1 MARLSIRNKI
11 TPNQGYFDTKQ
22 NVRDQVLSLE
32 GQTLFGYAWNK
43 AYQLTYL
50 RQLGVQFKKITM
62 IEDVLFNIEVFR
74 TIDSCKPN
82 CKNIISLCDS

>member
-1 MARLSIRNKI
+1 M
-11 TPNQGYFDTKQ
+11 
-22 NVRDQVLSLE
+22 LSLE

-74 TIDSCKPN
+74 TIDSCNQIAKTLYRYAIR
-82 CKNIISLCDS
+82 KRVA

>member
-1 MARLSIRNKI
+1 M
-11 TPNQGYFDTKQ
+11 
-22 NVRDQVLSLE
+22 LSLE

-62 IEDVLFNIEVFR
+62 IEDVLLSKYLEQLIPVMKLQKHYIVMRFVKR
-74 TIDSCKPN
+74 VA
-82 CKNIISLCDS
+82 